1 MSLLSDA
8 DRTRVQEFL
17 GAMTAP
23 VRIDFFTQSFDCET
37 CDDAKRVL
45 DELVPLD
52 DRLSL
57 VAYNLVL
64 DKEAASER
72 GIERAPG
79 LALLRVEADG
89 GLTDVGVRFYGPPV
103 GYEFTS
109 LLDSILLVS
118 RGDSGLSAESREA
131 LAAVTS
137 PLHLQVF
144 TTPT

>member
-1 MSLLSDA
+1 MALLSDT
-8 DRTRVQEFL
+8 DRARVREFL
-17 GAMTAP
+17 AGMTAP
-23 VRIDFFTQSFDCET
+23 VRIAFFTQSFDCET

-52 DRLSL
+52 ERLSL
-57 VAYNLVL
+57 VVHNLVL
-64 DKEAASER
+64 DREEAAGL

-79 LALLRVEADG
+79 LALLRVETDG
-89 GLTDVGVRFYGPPV
+89 GLTDFGVRFYGAPV

-109 LLDSILLVS
+109 LLDSIVLVS
-118 RGDSGLSAESREA
+118 NGDSGLSAESREA
-131 LAAVTS
+131 LAAVES

>member
-8 DRTRVQEFL
+8 DRTRVKEFL
-17 GAMTAP
+17 SRMTAP
-23 VRIDFFTQSFDCET
+23 VRIDLYTQSFDCET
-37 CDDAKRVL
+37 CDDTRRVL
-45 DELVPLD
+45 DELVPID

-57 VAYNLVL
+57 VVYNLVL
-64 DKEAASER
+64 DKEAASAR

-89 GLTDVGVRFYGPPV
+89 GLTDFGVRFYGAAV

-109 LLDSILLVS
+109 LLDSLVLVS
-118 RGDSGLSAESREA
+118 NGDSGLSAESREA
-131 LAAVTS
+131 LAAVES